1 MDVSSIALQG
11 LQRAQN
17 QLQNT
22 AVNVAS
28 LGSPGSDTVDLS
40 QAAVALISAKTQF
53 AANIGVL
60 KIAGDMQK
68 NLLNVLG

>member
-11 LQRAQN
+11 LHRAQN